1 MHVLWRKCMHGE
13 MAPFTVNLGFPDV
26 LSGLWPKYMHVL
38 WRKCMHGEMAPFTVN
53 LGFPDVLS
61 YLNVCMAW
69 LRGYIHTVITN
80 HI

>member
-1 MHVLWRKCMHGE
+1 MH
-13 MAPFTVNLGFPDV
+13 A
-26 LSGLWPKYMHVL
+26 LWPKYMHVL